1 MNDMEKNQV
10 SESEDFAAMLE
21 ETMVK
26 FRPGQVVKG
35 VVAQVSDDG
44 VVVSIPGKA
53 DGFIKK
59 NDLVTTDCKVDDEI
73 EAEVVK
79 LNDGEGYVLLSERKV
94 MATKNWEKLVAEY
107 DEGAYVE
114 ATGREAVNGGLI
126 ADVMGVRAFIPAS
139 HLSRRF
145 VENIGDF
152 LGYAELDEVGVGCD
166 EGLFEASCGDF
177 LGNCLDSARAVI

>member
-79 LNDGEGYVLLSERKV
+79 LNDGDQELG
-94 MATKNWEKLVAEY
+94 
-107 DEGAYVE
+107 E
-114 ATGREAVNGGLI
+114 ARCRIRRGRL
-126 ADVMGVRAFIPAS
+126 
-139 HLSRRF
+139 
-145 VENIGDF
+145 
-152 LGYAELDEVGVGCD
+152 
-166 EGLFEASCGDF
+166 CGSY
-177 LGNCLDSARAVI
+177 GS

>member
-59 NDLVTTDCKVDDEI
+59 NDLVTTDCKVPNTTR
-73 EAEVVK
+73 APMWRLRVVRP
-79 LNDGEGYVLLSERKV
+79 S
-94 MATKNWEKLVAEY
+94 TVA
-107 DEGAYVE
+107 
-114 ATGREAVNGGLI
+114 
-126 ADVMGVRAFIPAS
+126 
-139 HLSRRF
+139 
-145 VENIGDF
+145 
-152 LGYAELDEVGVGCD
+152 
-166 EGLFEASCGDF
+166 
-177 LGNCLDSARAVI
+177 

>member
-79 LNDGEGYVLLSERKV
+79 LNDGEAMCS
-94 MATKNWEKLVAEY
+94 
-107 DEGAYVE
+107 
-114 ATGREAVNGGLI
+114 
-126 ADVMGVRAFIPAS
+126 FP
-139 HLSRRF
+139 
-145 VENIGDF
+145 
-152 LGYAELDEVGVGCD
+152 
-166 EGLFEASCGDF
+166 
-177 LGNCLDSARAVI
+177 SARSWPPRIGRSSLPNTTRAPMWRLRVVRPSTVA